1 MESYSTPGLKGE
13 VIVDMIDC
21 VATVDSVSGKMA
33 VSCINKHE
41 FEEREITLKV
51 PVRGDVRVVSL
62 TGNSADDYNDIGR
75 DNVHPFENPEAV
87 LERSADSLRIK
98 LPAHSVNIVQI
109 G

>member
-51 PVRGDVRVVSL
+51 PVRGDVRVISL

-75 DNVHPFENPEAV
+75 DNVHPFENPEAI
-87 LERSADSLRIK
+87 LERSVDSLRIK
-98 LPAHSVNIVQI
+98 LPTP
-109 G
+109 